1 MLLPTTTQDWES
13 RLADIGLAD
22 LRRGAEHVADAAGTG
37 ESAERFAKVLP
48 ALLRLL
54 AESANPDQAVIQ
66 FARFTQGVSDRNE
79 LFRFLSN
86 TPRAIDILLRLF
98 VSSQFLAEILIAN
111 PDYLPRLTEHQ
122 KLAEL
127 KSRDEFYNEA
137 LASTAAAVD
146 EAGQLD
152 ALRRYQRWEL
162 LRIGACDAFGIVDLR
177 AVTIQLS
184 LLADGL
190 VQACL
195 ELAALRSNQTTR
207 GLAILALGKLGGE
220 ELNYSSD
227 IDLIFLADSDPQAYW
242 QVGQRLI
249 QGLNRQT
256 GAGFLYRVDMR
267 LRPWGKA
274 GPLVSSLESYTDY
287 LQNNAALWERQAL
300 LKARVIAGDFDVGQ
314 RFLDSLPQYLF
325 HTPPD
330 VLQRN
335 VRETKENIEASV
347 TEHGSTWG
355 NVKSGVGSIRDVE
368 FVAQYLQL
376 RHGAARPEIRTFN
389 TLEALV
395 RLAESDL
402 LQADEY
408 RILTDGYV
416 FLRKVEHSLQLLHY
430 KQSHQLPSDPD
441 ELEFLARRLDF
452 PNINSFLTHY
462 EQHCVHVREVY
473 HRYLHPRL
481 AAPLNPP
488 GPATAVEK
496 HLARMEHSYAKVFTA
511 REILHHSELA
521 QLIRDDNLIVLEAVP
536 LGPDEWKIT
545 IIAYDYHGELSIICG
560 LLFEYGF
567 DILSGQVFT
576 YHGAD
581 ESSAETR
588 PKIVDVFRVR
598 RATGEGHV
606 PPTDTARLPND
617 ISVWIQYRDDLHGYL
632 QRLHHGEWHLTQGD
646 LAKRVAAAI
655 EHSAASQAPL
665 YPVEMSFD
673 NKVSSRYTVFT
684 IRGRDTAGFLYE
696 LTHAFALNG
705 VSIGCV
711 ELQTIN
717 GIAHDTL
724 YVTDQAGK
732 KITDPDLLQ
741 QLKTTTVLIKHFTHL
756 LPHSPNPVAALLHFR
771 EFLSQLTTRHD
782 WPAEIASLEQTDV
795 LDALAR
801 LLGVSDFLWNDFLR
815 MQHANLFPVVR
826 DVAQHARR
834 IGKSEL
840 VQQLTRELADFQ
852 GHAQR
857 VAVLEA
863 FRDREMFRVDMRHIL
878 GQIIEFGDFSSELTD
893 VAEVVVGCS
902 LQLCLEELKP
912 RFGEPQLWE
921 PEGQEGGIREGEA
934 PAEPDATAGRSP
946 PEALISLKWPPADA
960 ELKLVL
966 GSAGVSPSQPVRP
979 RGSAGASPSQS
990 SRPPCPISLCALGKC
1005 GGRELGFASD
1015 IELMLIFA
1023 GPGETSG
1030 SVKISN
1036 KEYCLK
1042 LVERLSQILRT
1053 RRAGIFEVD
1062 WRMRP
1067 YGRAG
1072 DLPVSFATFQDYFKP
1087 GGAAWPYERQA
1098 LVKLRPIAGDEEFGR
1113 KIVAARDALLYHGE
1127 AFDLRAMRGM
1137 REKQVRQLVTAGT
1150 VNAKFSPGG
1159 LVDVEYYIQGL
1170 QISYGKLLPSLRT
1183 TNTWHALAALA
1194 ATGVLPPDTVS
1205 ALRDAYRFWRRL
1217 IDALRMVR
1225 GDARDLTLPD
1235 NGTEDFRFLSR
1246 RLGYAQSQSL
1256 QDELKHH
1263 LEAVQRLTKS

>member
-1 MLLPTTTQDWES
+1 MHLPTTSQDWETQ
-13 RLADIGLAD
+13 LADIGLAD
-22 LRRGAEHVADAAGTG
+22 LRRGAEHLADAAGSG
-37 ESAERFAKVLP
+37 DVAEQFADVLP

-54 AESANPDQAVIQ
+54 AESANPDQAVVQ
-66 FARFTQGVSDRNE
+66 FARFAQGVPDRVE
-79 LFRFLSN
+79 LFRFLHA
-86 TPRAIDILLRLF
+86 TPRATEILLRLF

-111 PDYLPRLTEHQ
+111 PDYLARLTQHQ

-127 KSRDEFYNEA
+127 KSREEFYQEA
-137 LASTAAAVD
+137 LASTEAAVD
-146 EAGQLD
+146 EAAQLD

-195 ELAALRSNQTTR
+195 ALAAQRSQQTTN

-227 IDLIFLADSDPQAYW
+227 IDLIFLAASDPQDYW
-242 QVGQRLI
+242 QVCQRLI

-274 GPLVSSLESYTDY
+274 GPLVSSLESYSDY
-287 LQNNAALWERQAL
+287 LRNNAALWELQAL
-300 LKARVIAGDFDVGQ
+300 LKARVIAGDFAVGK
-314 RFLDSLPQYLF
+314 RFLAALPPFLF
-325 HTPPD
+325 HTAPD
-330 VLQRN
+330 VLQQN
-335 VRETKENIEASV
+335 VRETKESIEAGV
-347 TEHGSTWG
+347 TGHGSTWG

-376 RHGAARPEIRTFN
+376 RHGGNRPEIRTFN

-416 FLRKVEHSLQLLHY
+416 FLRKVEHALQLLHY
-430 KQSHQLPSDPD
+430 KQSHQLPTDPE
-441 ELEFLARRLDF
+441 ELEYLARRLDF
-452 PNINSFLTHY
+452 PTINSFLGHF
-462 EQHCVHVREVY
+462 EQHCVHIREVY
-473 HRYLHPRL
+473 RRYLHPKPVIAVPQTR
-481 AAPLNPP
+481 PVS
-488 GPATAVEK
+488 AVER
-496 HLARMEHSYAKVFTA
+496 HLARMVHSYSQAFSPL
-511 REILHHSELA
+511 EIVRHSELA
-521 QLIRDDNLIVLEAVP
+521 QLISDDNLVVLEP
-536 LGPDEWKIT
+536 ISLGPDEWKIT
-545 IIAYDYHGELSIICG
+545 IIAYDYHGELSLICG

-576 YHGAD
+576 YQGSDSPAD
-581 ESSAETR
+581 DAR

-598 RATGEGHV
+598 RSTVKTHGLI
-606 PPTDTARLPND
+606 PDTPTAVKDNT
-617 ISVWIQYRDDLHGYL
+617 VWQQYRDDLHGYL
-632 QRLHHGEWHLTQGD
+632 RRLHRGEWQLTQGD
-646 LAKRVAAAI
+646 LAKRVAASI
-655 EHSAASQAPL
+655 EHTSTSEAPL
-665 YPVEMSFD
+665 YPVELNFD
-673 NKVSSRYTVFT
+673 NTLSERYTVFT
-684 IRGRDTAGFLYE
+684 IRGRDTEGFLYE
-696 LTHAFALNG
+696 LTHALALNG

-711 ELQTIN
+711 ELQTVQ
-717 GIAHDTL
+717 GIANDTL
-724 YVTDQAGK
+724 YVTDESGK
-732 KITDPDLLQ
+732 KITDPDALQ
-741 QLKTTTVLIKHFTHL
+741 KLRTTTVLIKHFTHL

-771 EFLSQLTTRHD
+771 EFLAQLTTRPD
-782 WPAEIASLEQTDV
+782 WPSEIASLEQTDV

-815 MQHANLFPVVR
+815 MQYANLFPVVR
-826 DVAQHARR
+826 NVAQQSRR
-834 IGKSEL
+834 ISQIELAEQLAQEL
-840 VQQLTRELADFQ
+840 VDFK

-878 GQIIEFGDFSSELTD
+878 GQIIEFGDFSNELTD
-893 VAEVVVGCS
+893 VAEVVVRGS
-902 LQLCLEELKP
+902 LQLCLEELQG
-912 RFGEPQLWE
+912 RFGLPQLARD
-921 PEGQEGGIREGEA
+921 EGDLA
-934 PAEPDATAGRSP
+934 PLPVSS
-946 PEALISLKWPPADA
+946 ALP
-960 ELKLVL
+960 
-966 GSAGVSPSQPVRP
+966 Q
-979 RGSAGASPSQS
+979 
-990 SRPPCPISLCALGKC
+990 PCPISLCALGKC

-1023 GPGETSG
+1023 GPGETTG
-1030 SVKISN
+1030 PEKISN

-1042 LVERLSQILRT
+1042 LVEKLSLILRT
-1053 RRAGIFEVD
+1053 RREGIFEVD
-1062 WRMRP
+1062 WRLRP

-1072 DLPVSFATFQDYFKP
+1072 DLPVSMATFETYFQH
-1087 GGAAWPYERQA
+1087 GGLAWPFERQA
-1098 LVKLRPIAGDEEFGR
+1098 LVKLRPVAGDQEFGQH
-1113 KIVAARDALLYHGE
+1113 IVAARDALLYHGE

-1137 REKQVRQLVTAGT
+1137 RERQVQQLVTAGT

-1170 QISYGKLLPSLRT
+1170 QITHGKNLPTLRT
-1183 TNTWHALAALA
+1183 TNTWTALAALE
-1194 ATGVLPPDTVS
+1194 ATGVLPAEDVS

-1235 NGTEDFRFLSR
+1235 TGTEDFRFLSR
-1246 RLGYAQSQSL
+1246 RLGYFKSQPL
-1256 QDELKHH
+1256 HDDLKHH
-1263 LEAVQRLTKS
+1263 LEAVQRLTKA